1 MFPDKDFH
9 MNVRLRMYKY
19 SHSIL
24 GAIYAKGLHSQEHKL
39 VCENIQF
46 LRE

>member
-1 MFPDKDFH
+1 MFPDKDFQ

-19 SHSIL
+19 SYSNL

-39 VCENIQF
+39 VFEKMQF